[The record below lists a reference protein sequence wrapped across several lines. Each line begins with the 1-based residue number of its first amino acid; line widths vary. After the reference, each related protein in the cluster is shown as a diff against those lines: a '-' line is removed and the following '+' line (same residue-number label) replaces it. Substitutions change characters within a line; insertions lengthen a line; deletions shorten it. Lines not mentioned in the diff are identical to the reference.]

1 MGLGEHHGS
10 WLEWLYTYHI
20 VPQWL
25 PAVVPHSVVVILLLT
40 VLSILATRNLKK
52 IPSGIQNFMEWTV
65 EGLENFTVAAIGE
78 EGRKYT
84 PLIGTFFLYIAF
96 QNLIGLVP
104 GFLAPTSSLSTTI
117 ALGLCAIIAVHF
129 LAIREIGFK
138 TWAAHFMGE
147 PKWLAPLMIPL
158 HIVGE
163 LARPLSLSLR
173 LFGNIFGEETVL
185 VILAGMSPILLQLA
199 GVPLLALPVQLP
211 MLIFGVFTSLLQAL
225 VFSMLLCIYIT
236 VTIGE
241 HHAHEHEEHE
251 HGDHVH
257 DDHERDVLAN
267 AVPV

>member
-1 MGLGEHHGS
+1 MGLGAHHGS
-10 WLEWLYTYHI
+10 WLEWLYTLHI
-20 VPQWL
+20 LPQWV
-25 PAVVPHSVVVILLLT
+25 PAVVPHSFVVILILT
-40 VLSILATRNLKK
+40 VLSLLASRNLKK
-52 IPSGIQNFMEWTV
+52 IPSGLQNFMEWAV
-65 EGLENFTVAAIGE
+65 EGLENFTVSAIGE
-78 EGRKYT
+78 DGRKYT

-117 ALGLCAIIAVHF
+117 ALGLCAIVAVHY

-138 TWAAHFMGE
+138 TWAMHFMGE

-185 VILAGMSPILLQLA
+185 VILAGMSPVILRTA
-199 GVPLLALPVQLP
+199 GLFSGEPLLALPVQLP
-211 MLIFGVFTSLLQAL
+211 MMLFGVFTSLLQAL

-236 VTIGE
+236 VTIGD
-241 HHAHEHEEHE
+241 HHGHEEGHDG
-251 HGDHVH
+251 HGEH
-257 DDHERDVLAN
+257 DDNILAN

>member
-1 MGLGEHHGS
+1 VDLGAHHGS
-10 WLEWLYTYHI
+10 WLEWLYTTGI
-20 VPQWL
+20 L
-25 PAVVPHSVVVILLLT
+25 PAWVPSIVPHSFVVILLLT
-40 VLSILATRNLKK
+40 ILSILASRNIKK
-52 IPSGIQNFMEWTV
+52 IPSGVQNFMEWAV
-65 EGLENFTVAAIGE
+65 EGLENFTVSAIGP

-104 GFLAPTSSLSTTI
+104 GMLAPTSSLNTTI

-129 LAIREIGFK
+129 YAIRDIGFK
-138 TWAAHFMGE
+138 TWAMHFMGE

-185 VILAGMSPILLQLA
+185 VILAGLSPVLLHLA
-199 GVPLLALPVQLP
+199 GMPLVALPVQLP
-211 MLIFGVFTSLLQAL
+211 MMLFGVFTSLLQAL

-236 VTIGE
+236 VTVGE
-241 HHAHEHEEHE
+241 HHAHEHD
-251 HGDHVH
+251 GH
-257 DDHERDVLAN
+257 DGHDEHERDVLAN
-267 AVPV
+267 AVPA